1 MEKATRFSTREA
13 LEAISEWVAHVDP
26 GEWES
31 LSESELLEVMRRARK
46 TADRVTALA
55 GLITAAVERRNA
67 AIQVAG
73 VPLNTLIAQEEH
85 RDGKDATRAVLQG
98 RELARNP
105 QVGKAVLD
113 GVITA
118 EHARGVVKAMGE
130 LPHEVTRLQAE
141 QISSILVGQAQHS
154 TPSQLPGKAKEALR
168 KVAPEL
174 VPSPD
179 DEDRLLAE
187 QRRIALRR
195 RSFTF
200 GDDNEGSVWLKGSL
214 PHLEAEPL
222 LTTLHQLVAAGK
234 RAERDKPR
242 GNGVTEATREQR
254 YADALI
260 QLAATSGGGGA
271 RRRQP
276 ATVVVTVR
284 EEDLHANARAA
295 GILASGQQIPAGELR
310 KLLCEAQILPVV
322 LGGNSEILDVGT
334 ARRFVTP
341 AIRRTLTLR
350 DGGCVFPGC
359 TATDAE
365 CDAHHVLPWKHGGTT
380 ALGNLVLLCP
390 HHHGL
395 VEPKDDEANSR
406 WQISFDPYTR
416 KPVIARRR
424 LLLRVGMLPQPGT
437 LANTPRAR
445 APVEHPQLC

>member
-284 EEDLHANARAA
+284 EEDLHAKARAA
-295 GILASGQQIPAGELR
+295 GILASGQQIPAGGVPQAVVRGADSARCARWELGDPGR
-310 KLLCEAQILPVV
+310 RHRSPFRHPRHPTNPHPPRWWMRLPRLHRHRRGMRCPSRAPLEAWWHHGTRQSRVALPA
-322 LGGNSEILDVGT
+322 SSW
-334 ARRFVTP
+334 ARR
-341 AIRRTLTLR
+341 AQ
-350 DGGCVFPGC
+350 G
-359 TATDAE
+359 
-365 CDAHHVLPWKHGGTT
+365 
-380 ALGNLVLLCP
+380 
-390 HHHGL
+390 
-395 VEPKDDEANSR
+395 
-406 WQISFDPYTR
+406 
-416 KPVIARRR
+416 
-424 LLLRVGMLPQPGT
+424 
-437 LANTPRAR
+437 
-445 APVEHPQLC
+445 

>member
-284 EEDLHANARAA
+284 EEDLHAKARAA
-295 GILASGQQIPAGELR
+295 GILASGQQIPAGLSAS
-310 KLLCEAQILPVV
+310 C
-322 LGGNSEILDVGT
+322 
-334 ARRFVTP
+334 
-341 AIRRTLTLR
+341 
-350 DGGCVFPGC
+350 C
-359 TATDAE
+359 
-365 CDAHHVLPWKHGGTT
+365 
-380 ALGNLVLLCP
+380 
-390 HHHGL
+390 
-395 VEPKDDEANSR
+395 
-406 WQISFDPYTR
+406 
-416 KPVIARRR
+416 ARRR
-424 LLLRVGMLPQPGT
+424 FCPLCSVGTRRSWTSAPLAVSSPPPSDEPSPSAMVDASSPVAPPPTRNAMPITCSPGSMV
-437 LANTPRAR
+437 APRHSAISCCFAR
-445 APVEHPQLC
+445 IIMGS